1 MLTVGSV
8 MVSEAEKLVAD
19 WVEVDFVRL
28 GLGYKTYVPFSIA
41 LAVCSEG

>member
-8 MVSEAEKLVAD
+8 KVSEAEKLVANL
-19 WVEVDFVRL
+19 VEVDFVRFS
-28 GLGYKTYVPFSIA
+28 LGYKTYVPFFIA